1 MTSRSTGVAISAA
14 RGLLAALS
22 GWMVFMSYAPHSHWR
37 LGIIGITLLLVAA
50 ATWECD
56 DRPRLRVGALVGLI
70 HGLTLYLF
78 LLPWIGVFV
87 GKMPYI
93 ALAITE
99 SLYSIPVGLFAA
111 AATSLA
117 HRRRYWAL
125 AAFALM
131 FCATEWLRSTW
142 PFGGFAWGRI
152 SWGQVDGP
160 LVGFAALGG
169 PSLVTTATV
178 ACSAAL
184 FVLVSAGL
192 RLRGQPSARPAKS
205 SIIAPTAVSLAS
217 LLAVFG
223 SGAWLTIDQDSSAQ
237 AAETS
242 DDVLKVAAVQGN
254 VPRMGL
260 DFNAQRRAVLNNHV
274 KQTEGIDQ
282 PVDLVVWPENAS
294 DVNPFS
300 DPTAMASITRAVNH
314 ANAPTLVGTL
324 TRDPEDHNTVVVFDP
339 TTGPGER
346 HYKKYL
352 QPFGEYMPYRS
363 FFRLFSSYVDQA
375 GNFVPGDGN
384 GVVHINHNGHQLGVG
399 VSTCYEVAFDA
410 AGRDAVK
417 AGAEIL
423 TTPTNNATFGFT
435 DMTYQ
440 QLAMSRLRARELDRS
455 VIVAATSGSSAII
468 LPNGQVTQQSGIFEA
483 ATLIDSVP
491 LRTTVTFAARYGNV
505 VEYLTMVFGWL
516 SAIAAL
522 LAARRADAD

>member
-1 MTSRSTGVAISAA
+1 MTSRSTAVAISAA

-50 ATWECD
+50 APWGCD

-131 FCATEWLRSTW
+131 FSATEWLRSTW

-169 PSLVTTATV
+169 PSLVTAATV
-178 ACSAAL
+178 ACSATL
-184 FVLVSAGL
+184 FVLVSAPL
-192 RLRGQPSARPAKS
+192 RLRGQPSARPATS
-205 SIIAPTAVSLAS
+205 SIIAPTAVSVAG

-237 AAETS
+237 AAEKS

-339 TTGPGER
+339 TAGPGER